1 MTQLNPYLSFD
12 GNAEAAMNFYGS
24 VFGSELAAVMRWGDN
39 PQCESFSD
47 ADKNKVMHTALPV
60 GDSMIMASDFVG
72 MPGQEY
78 TAGNNFSIA
87 ISPDSREDADRL
99 FAGLSEGG
107 TVSMPMTDMFWGG
120 YFGSF
125 TDKFGVQWLINQ
137 GGGQQPS

>member
-12 GNAEAAMNFYGS
+12 GNAEEAMNFYGS
-24 VFGSELAAVMRWGDN
+24 VFGSDLATVMRWGDN

-78 TAGNNFSIA
+78 TAGNNF
-87 ISPDSREDADRL
+87 
-99 FAGLSEGG
+99 
-107 TVSMPMTDMFWGG
+107 
-120 YFGSF
+120 
-125 TDKFGVQWLINQ
+125 
-137 GGGQQPS
+137 